1 MQIAHYM
8 RRGII
13 AILFLL
19 NAVPTLAQTPYFP
32 KGTFAAEGN
41 GEALVLT
48 WYSRQLKGLEEP
60 SLWALSRNDKHT
72 VVYRFLWLRTFHHP
86 VAIRVIVAPDGTGEL
101 ITKVGGGAGGYAP
114 GPLIENQM
122 KKLSTIEV
130 KYLLDQVNGAHF
142 WELPTEEK
150 KRNTHIEFDGAQ
162 WIFEGIQDGN
172 YHIVDRWSPKEGAY
186 HALCWF
192 FASKLARLRIPKD
205 QIY

>member
-1 MQIAHYM
+1 M

-19 NAVPTLAQTPYFP
+19 SAVPTLAQSQYFP
-32 KGTFAAEGN
+32 EGTFAAEDN

-48 WYSRQLKGLEEP
+48 WYSRQLKGLEEA
-60 SLWALSRNDKHT
+60 SLWALSRNDKHA

-101 ITKVGGGAGGYAP
+101 TTRVGGGAGGYAP

-122 KKLSTIEV
+122 RKLSTVEV
-130 KYLLDQVNGAHF
+130 KHFLHQINGAHF

-150 KRNTHIEFDGAQ
+150 KESTYVEIDGAQ
-162 WIFEGIQDGN
+162 WILEGIQDGN
-172 YHIVDRWSPKEGAY
+172 YHIVDRWSPKKGEY
-186 HALCWF
+186 RALCWF
-192 FASKLARLRIPKD
+192 FVSKLACLRIPKHE
-205 QIY
+205 IY